1 MALPVNIENLVNGE
15 SVEWER
21 LEFKA
26 GWNPEEIA
34 HTLCAFANDINN
46 WGGGYI
52 IVGVAEQAGRPV
64 LPPEGLQPNQIDAIQ
79 KKIVELGHQ
88 VQPVYLPIVQP
99 YVLLGKQIIVIWVP
113 AGDQRPYSAP
123 STQGGKAQRQFYI
136 RAGAKSIVAKGTQLQ
151 RLIDLT
157 ARIPFDDR
165 INQQAT
171 VQDLQLGLIRD
182 YLQEIRSDLFEEST
196 QTELAAL
203 TQQMQIARGPAEWVR
218 LLNVGLLFFS
228 PEPERWFGRAWIE
241 LVVHEDDSARRFTEK
256 TFRGPLHKQLR
267 DCLAYVQAVVVEERT
282 LKVAGQAEAHRFYNY
297 PYEAIEEAVAN
308 AVYHKSYQEA
318 KPIEIQI
325 FPDSFQVLSFPG
337 PVPPVT
343 NESLQ
348 KPRLIARDYRNRRI
362 GDFLKELR
370 LAEGRGTGLPLIRR
384 KMQQNGSPE
393 PHFETD
399 GEHTYF
405 LSVLPVHPTWLPDSN
420 QVGNQVGNQVSN
432 QVSNQV
438 GERAGPVTGKDYWE
452 LLRRF
457 VYEFTE
463 GGKTLDSENPD
474 KYRPLIEFLEP
485 DYAAVLRACTTPKSR
500 KRVLE
505 LTLNLTNQLKNF
517 NRYMDPLLTAR
528 LLARTVPDRPN
539 SSQQKYYT
547 TERGQLVLRLLDQT
561 AR

>member
-1 MALPVNIENLVNGE
+1 MALPVNIKNLVNGG

-52 IVGVAEQAGRPV
+52 IVGVAEREGRPV
-64 LPPEGLQPNQIDAIQ
+64 LPPVGLQDNQLDAIQ

-88 VQPVYLPIVQP
+88 LQPVYLPIVQP
-99 YVLLGKQIIVIWVP
+99 YVLMNQSIVVIWVP

-123 STQGGKAQRQFYI
+123 STQGGKAQRQYYI
-136 RAGAKSIVAKGTQLQ
+136 RAGAKSIVAKGPQFQ
-151 RLIDLT
+151 RLMDLT

-171 VQDLQLGLIRD
+171 VPDLQLGLIRD
-182 YLQEIRSDLFEEST
+182 YLQEIRSDLFEESSH
-196 QTELAAL
+196 TELSTLA
-203 TQQMQIARGPAEWVR
+203 QQMQIARGPAEWVWP
-218 LLNVGLLFFS
+218 LNVGLMFFN
-228 PEPERWFGRAWIE
+228 PDPARWFGRAWIE
-241 LVVHEDDSARRFTEK
+241 LAVHEDDSARRFTEK

-267 DCLAYVQAVVVEERT
+267 DCLAYLQAVVVEERT
-282 LKVAGQAEAHRFYNY
+282 VKVPGQAEARRFFNY
-297 PYEAIEEAVAN
+297 PYDAIEEAVAN

-343 NESLQ
+343 NESLKQ
-348 KPRLIARDYRNRRI
+348 PRVIARDYRNRRI

-384 KMQQNGSPE
+384 KMKENGSPE
-393 PHFETD
+393 PSFETD
-399 GEHTYF
+399 AEHTYF
-405 LSVLPVHPTWLPDSN
+405 LTVLPVHPTWLPA
-420 QVGNQVGNQVSN
+420 SN
-432 QVSNQV
+432 QVSVQVSDQV
-438 GERAGPVTGKDYWE
+438 GVQVSDQVGGAAHPVTGSNYWE
-452 LLRRF
+452 LLGRF
-457 VYEFTE
+457 LFEITE
-463 GGKTLDSENPD
+463 DRKTLDLANAD
-474 KYRPLIEFLEP
+474 KYRPLVEFLEP
-485 DYAAVLRACTTPKSR
+485 DFAAVLRSCQTPKSR
-500 KRVLE
+500 KDILE
-505 LTLNLTNQLKNF
+505 NTLHMTNHTRNF
-517 NRYMDPLLTAR
+517 DRYLEPLLTAKA
-528 LLARTVPDRPN
+528 LARTVPERPN

-547 TERGQLVLRLLDQT
+547 TERGLLVLQLLDQT
-561 AR
+561 TR